1 MSINCQKNQDIDWCA
16 KHLAVVSLMSF
27 HLWAK
32 EIDYIIDVLIEFL
45 IIMTKS
51 ISLYIKHQKCYL
63 LFLIVLFVLPL
74 ALFFQFST
82 YELPKVQYAV
92 LAGLFVSQYVF
103 YREYE
108 FQQKIEKDVTN
119 ILKNE
124 LGRVPSKK
132 EIHARSDKVV
142 YFRGVSI
149 VITALC
155 ILGLMLIYQEF

>member
-1 MSINCQKNQDIDWCA
+1 M
-16 KHLAVVSLMSF
+16 
-27 HLWAK
+27 
-32 EIDYIIDVLIEFL
+32 
-45 IIMTKS
+45 
-51 ISLYIKHQKCYL
+51 KHQKAYL
-63 LFLIVLFVLPL
+63 LFLLVLFVVPL

-82 YELPKVQYAV
+82 YELPKVQYVV
-92 LAGLFVSQYVF
+92 LIGLFVSQYVF
-103 YREYE
+103 YREYD

-119 ILKNE
+119 ILKKE

-155 ILGLMLIYQEF
+155 ILAVMLFFQQF